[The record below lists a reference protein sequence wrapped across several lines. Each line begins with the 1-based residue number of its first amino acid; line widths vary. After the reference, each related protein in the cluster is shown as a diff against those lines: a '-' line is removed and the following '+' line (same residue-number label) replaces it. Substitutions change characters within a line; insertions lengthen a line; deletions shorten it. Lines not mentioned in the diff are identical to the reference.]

1 MIYELFYDI
10 IIILFILILI
20 KYMDINIK
28 HNLNQTISN
37 STFIKRLGGTL
48 EKMKYFSVDRTEGKY
63 TILQNLSTQK
73 MHEVK
78 TSSLPPI
85 LNDGDILKKVGFSY
99 EFDFQK
105 TREIQRN
112 MQQKMNELRSPENF

>member
-1 MIYELFYDI
+1 MIYKLFYDI
-10 IIILFILILI
+10 IILLFILILVNNMNI
-20 KYMDINIK
+20 DIK
-28 HNLNQTISN
+28 HNLQKANSN
-37 STFIKRLGGTL
+37 YTFIKNLGGTL

-78 TSSLPPI
+78 TSSLPPF
-85 LNDGDILKKVGFSY
+85 LNDGDILKKVGFNY

-105 TREIQRN
+105 TREIQRE

>member
-1 MIYELFYDI
+1 
-10 IIILFILILI
+10 
-20 KYMDINIK
+20 MDINIK

-48 EKMKYFSVDRTEGKY
+48 KKMKYFSVDRTEGKY

-78 TSSLPPI
+78 TSSLPPF

-105 TREIQRN
+105 TREIQRD